1 MALFL
6 AVLGLAGSIVYWVTR
21 RTREIGL
28 RIALGAGRASVL
40 RLVAGRAFGLIGIGL
55 LIGIAGSVVLGQLVK
70 PVLYVPAFDPLSLS
84 IGVGILLLAGLL
96 ASILPA
102 RRATAIDPMTVLRQE

>member
-1 MALFL
+1 L
-6 AVLGLAGSIVYWVTR
+6 
-21 RTREIGL
+21 
-28 RIALGAGRASVL
+28 
-40 RLVAGRAFGLIGIGL
+40 
-55 LIGIAGSVVLGQLVK
+55 LGQLVK

-96 ASILPA
+96 ASIVPA